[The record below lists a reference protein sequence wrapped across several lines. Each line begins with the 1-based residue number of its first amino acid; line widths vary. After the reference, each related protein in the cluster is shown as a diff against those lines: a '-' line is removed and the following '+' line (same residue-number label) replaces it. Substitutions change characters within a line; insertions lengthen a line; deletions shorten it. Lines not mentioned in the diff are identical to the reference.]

1 MLHFHDEFDS
11 LPFFF
16 STDTELHG
24 FVDLSIELKEQQWH
38 NGECCWFMCVFAH
51 NVLRDE
57 MSNTSDKHCI
67 YPKKYQMIIIGNEF
81 IIRYSWV
88 CGSSTFQIAWLLVVF
103 LFIGLI
109 CRRKARGLSLW
120 CMEEGGRFSSG
131 APCNAYQISLHFTAC
146 NPVYIFACFNLSLWD
161 KCDMES
167 DYTKVQI
174 LARFLQ
180 RFLLFTHTE
189 WLLIQQWLN
198 ELWVNVNELPH
209 SNPCFHTDHWKACPR
224 TDSHSPTHNAC
235 TSLFPESNG
244 GNEPR
249 MRQ

>member
-1 MLHFHDEFDS
+1 
-11 LPFFF
+11 
-16 STDTELHG
+16 
-24 FVDLSIELKEQQWH
+24 
-38 NGECCWFMCVFAH
+38 MCVFAH
-51 NVLRDE
+51 NVLRDK

-81 IIRYSWV
+81 ITRYSWV
-88 CGSSTFQIAWLLVVF
+88 CGSSTCQIAWLLVVF
-103 LFIGLI
+103 LFLGPI
-109 CRRKARGLSLW
+109 CRRKAWGLSLW
-120 CMEEGGRFSSG
+120 CKVSSYTGEMEEGGRFSSG
-131 APCNAYQISLHFTAC
+131 APRNAYQISLHFTAC

-198 ELWVNVNELPH
+198 ELLWVNVNELPH
-209 SNPCFHTDHWKACPR
+209 SKPCFHTDDWKACSR
-224 TDSHSPTHNAC
+224 TDSHSLTHNAC
-235 TSLFPESNG
+235 TFLFSETSG

-249 MRQ
+249 MSQ